1 MADEIDLVIFD
12 CDGVLIDSEMI
23 SARVLLSKLAAY
35 GVHVDFAHF
44 RTHFLGRSFPKV
56 AAEVRQLHDVALPD
70 NFEQSYRSALLAA
83 FEVELKAMTGVI
95 EAVSQLSVASCVA
108 TSSSPPRARRSLQI
122 AGLDTYFG
130 ERIFTASEV
139 TNGKPAPDLFLHAA
153 RRIGADPQRCLV
165 IEDSVPGLV
174 AGLAAGMQVW
184 QFTGGSHLG
193 GEAADMAGIGVLGDW
208 SQFADKFTALVRR
221 RSDRVGMQ

>member
-1 MADEIDLVIFD
+1 MAGEVELVIFD

-35 GVHVDFAHF
+35 GVDVDFAHF

-56 AAEVRQLHDVALPD
+56 AAEVRQQHDVALPD
-70 NFEQSYRSALLAA
+70 DFEQSYRSALLAA

-95 EAVSQLSVASCVA
+95 EAVSELSVASCVA
-108 TSSSPPRARRSLQI
+108 TSSSPPRVKRSLQI

-139 TNGKPAPDLFLHAA
+139 KNGKPAPDLFLHAA
-153 RRIGADPQRCLV
+153 RRMGADPRRCLV
-165 IEDSVPGLV
+165 IEDSVPGLA

-193 GEAADMAGIGVLGDW
+193 GEAAEMAGIEILGEW
-208 SQFADKFTALVRR
+208 SQFAQKLPELFGRGR
-221 RSDRVGMQ
+221 GGVGAQ